1 MIKWQ
6 ATDKW
11 GWELSKCGQRDL
23 KISNI
28 LEENVDFDIN
38 YKITLHR
45 PGDLYNVSV
54 WLEGNFIS
62 FNSMTDGSIS
72 IKLPCKSFKD
82 ADNLVE
88 MVCQANNL
96 KIMSAYIS

>member
-1 MIKWQ
+1 MIKWK

-23 KISNI
+23 KISNL
-28 LEENVDFDIN
+28 LEESVDFEMK
-38 YKITLHR
+38 YKISLHR
-45 PGDLYNVSV
+45 PGDFYNVIV
-54 WLEGNFIS
+54 WFESGFIS
-62 FNSMTDGSIS
+62 FNSVSDSSIS

-82 ADNLVE
+82 AEILVE

-96 KIMSAYIS
+96 KVMPDYI